1 MITRRGAAAGL
12 GALML
17 ARGVLAQEMPKP
29 GKRDWAK
36 EIPVMRIG
44 LLGGENDADRLA
56 RVDGYK
62 KLMEATFD
70 VPVKLLVA
78 ADYAGVIQAFA
89 AKQLESAYMSPAA
102 YAAAW
107 LESNGD
113 VVPLVVTQE
122 QDGSNSY
129 VSVMYVRADS
139 GIASLGEMKG
149 HSLAWADPN
158 SASGYLI
165 PRAEFRAQ
173 GIDPEP
179 GKYFSSTGFAGGH
192 EQAVVA
198 VLNHQYRRRRHLDV
212 RPRRCGRGLHAR
224 QSAHDGR
231 QEDARHEGP
240 AHHLEVATDPEW
252 AADGPEEYAGEL
264 SGRHAGIPSRAAD
277 SVSGHLPH
285 LRHGQ
290 RQGLGAST
298 TRRLPGV
305 HRHAATGGGAA
316 PTSVSAAA
324 SLEAAF
330 QARRRTRVVGGLGGC
345 VVLCVALLLAA
356 WVSEAYPSSLIAGAP
371 RIGEYFWK
379 LLPDLRP
386 AVLFASTDTQGSLA
400 YWMYRIDIWL
410 WLLFETSQMAALAT
424 LSGALLAALLCF
436 PAAIN
441 LAPNCAVHF
450 VFRRVLELF
459 RSVPDIVYALILVW
473 TFGVGP
479 LAGILAIALHTVGA
493 LGKLFAEV
501 VENADMR
508 PWEAVRATGGT
519 WAHGVRFAI
528 LPQVLP
534 NFLSYVLLRFE
545 INVRGATVIG
555 FVGAGGIGQELYS
568 VISFNYYQEIGA
580 IIVLII
586 LAVSLIDLTSEK
598 LRTLAIG
605 RVE

>member
-1 MITRRGAAAGL
+1 
-12 GALML
+12 
-17 ARGVLAQEMPKP
+17 
-29 GKRDWAK
+29 
-36 EIPVMRIG
+36 
-44 LLGGENDADRLA
+44 
-56 RVDGYK
+56 
-62 KLMEATFD
+62 
-70 VPVKLLVA
+70 
-78 ADYAGVIQAFA
+78 
-89 AKQLESAYMSPAA
+89 
-102 YAAAW
+102 
-107 LESNGD
+107 
-113 VVPLVVTQE
+113 
-122 QDGSNSY
+122 
-129 VSVMYVRADS
+129 
-139 GIASLGEMKG
+139 
-149 HSLAWADPN
+149 
-158 SASGYLI
+158 
-165 PRAEFRAQ
+165 
-173 GIDPEP
+173 
-179 GKYFSSTGFAGGH
+179 
-192 EQAVVA
+192 
-198 VLNHQYRRRRHLDV
+198 
-212 RPRRCGRGLHAR
+212 
-224 QSAHDGR
+224 
-231 QEDARHEGP
+231 
-240 AHHLEVATDPEW
+240 
-252 AADGPEEYAGEL
+252 
-264 SGRHAGIPSRAAD
+264 
-277 SVSGHLPH
+277 
-285 LRHGQ
+285 
-290 RQGLGAST
+290 
-298 TRRLPGV
+298 
-305 HRHAATGGGAA
+305 
-316 PTSVSAAA
+316 VSAAA
-324 SLEAAF
+324 SLETAF
-330 QARRRTRVVGGLGGC
+330 QARRRTRLIGGLGGC
-345 VVLCVALLLAA
+345 IALCAALLLAG

-379 LLPDLRP
+379 LLPDLRLP
-386 AVLFASTDTQGSLA
+386 VLFAGTDTQGSLA

-441 LAPNCAVHF
+441 LAPNRTVHF
-450 VFRRVLELF
+450 AFRRVLELF

-501 VENADMR
+501 GENADMR

-519 WAHGVRFAI
+519 WAHGLRFAI

>member
-1 MITRRGAAAGL
+1 M
-12 GALML
+12 
-17 ARGVLAQEMPKP
+17 
-29 GKRDWAK
+29 
-36 EIPVMRIG
+36 
-44 LLGGENDADRLA
+44 
-56 RVDGYK
+56 
-62 KLMEATFD
+62 
-70 VPVKLLVA
+70 
-78 ADYAGVIQAFA
+78 
-89 AKQLESAYMSPAA
+89 
-102 YAAAW
+102 
-107 LESNGD
+107 
-113 VVPLVVTQE
+113 
-122 QDGSNSY
+122 
-129 VSVMYVRADS
+129 
-139 GIASLGEMKG
+139 
-149 HSLAWADPN
+149 
-158 SASGYLI
+158 
-165 PRAEFRAQ
+165 
-173 GIDPEP
+173 
-179 GKYFSSTGFAGGH
+179 
-192 EQAVVA
+192 
-198 VLNHQYRRRRHLDV
+198 
-212 RPRRCGRGLHAR
+212 
-224 QSAHDGR
+224 
-231 QEDARHEGP
+231 
-240 AHHLEVATDPEW
+240 
-252 AADGPEEYAGEL
+252 
-264 SGRHAGIPSRAAD
+264 
-277 SVSGHLPH
+277 
-285 LRHGQ
+285 
-290 RQGLGAST
+290 
-298 TRRLPGV
+298 
-305 HRHAATGGGAA
+305 
-316 PTSVSAAA
+316 SAAA
-324 SLEAAF
+324 SLETAF
-330 QARRRTRVVGGLGGC
+330 QARRRTRLVGGLGGC
-345 VVLCVALLLAA
+345 IALCAALLLAG

-386 AVLFASTDTQGSLA
+386 PVLFAGTETQGSLA

-441 LAPNCAVHF
+441 LAPNRAVHF

>member
-1 MITRRGAAAGL
+1 
-12 GALML
+12 
-17 ARGVLAQEMPKP
+17 
-29 GKRDWAK
+29 
-36 EIPVMRIG
+36 
-44 LLGGENDADRLA
+44 
-56 RVDGYK
+56 
-62 KLMEATFD
+62 
-70 VPVKLLVA
+70 
-78 ADYAGVIQAFA
+78 
-89 AKQLESAYMSPAA
+89 
-102 YAAAW
+102 
-107 LESNGD
+107 
-113 VVPLVVTQE
+113 
-122 QDGSNSY
+122 
-129 VSVMYVRADS
+129 
-139 GIASLGEMKG
+139 
-149 HSLAWADPN
+149 
-158 SASGYLI
+158 
-165 PRAEFRAQ
+165 
-173 GIDPEP
+173 
-179 GKYFSSTGFAGGH
+179 
-192 EQAVVA
+192 
-198 VLNHQYRRRRHLDV
+198 
-212 RPRRCGRGLHAR
+212 
-224 QSAHDGR
+224 
-231 QEDARHEGP
+231 
-240 AHHLEVATDPEW
+240 
-252 AADGPEEYAGEL
+252 
-264 SGRHAGIPSRAAD
+264 
-277 SVSGHLPH
+277 
-285 LRHGQ
+285 
-290 RQGLGAST
+290 
-298 TRRLPGV
+298 
-305 HRHAATGGGAA
+305 
-316 PTSVSAAA
+316 VSAAA

-441 LAPNCAVHF
+441 LAPNRAVHF

-508 PWEAVRATGGT
+508 PWEAVRAAGGT
-519 WAHGVRFAI
+519 WAHGLRFAI